1 MKLEASTLEAL
12 DWPFLLDA
20 LASQARTSLGR
31 DAASSLEPTTD
42 HDAIARWM
50 DEVDDLAL
58 LHREG
63 RSMPPLSGIEDI
75 ALHLQRAVRGEV
87 LEKAELRLAGGTV
100 AALAALASY
109 LEEQSRMAPT
119 LAERGSDI
127 IVDARFC
134 RTLVDSFDAGGE
146 LSEAMY
152 PALGELRRR
161 IVTLERQARAVLEAL
176 VGSGQLDS
184 ILQDRYL
191 TVRSDRFV
199 LPVKA
204 QAKSHD
210 FGIVHDASRSGQTIF
225 VEPHRVVPL
234 NNERR
239 LAEAELRAEEH
250 RILRVLSAEV
260 GRQATPLLCAL
271 EASMAVDLAV
281 ARRELAL
288 RLDASRP
295 VVDPS
300 GGVIELRE
308 SRHPVLALEG
318 APVVANDLRLD
329 AASPVLVLTG
339 PNAGGKTVALK
350 TLGLAALLVRVGCFV
365 PAAEGSRVD
374 VFPTI
379 LADIGDRQTVHE
391 GLSSFSGHLATLG
404 EMLDATGE
412 GALLLLDELAAGTD
426 PAQGGALARA
436 LVERFADSGAR
447 VVVTTHYAQLKAAAA
462 ADSRIAV
469 AAMEYRDERP
479 TYRVVPGI
487 AGESHGLAAAL
498 RAGIDPALIVRAR
511 ELMDQGE
518 RALQDAIAALESDRA
533 RAEERALAAE
543 AESRR
548 VREREAA
555 VVEREEK
562 AKRRLRE
569 LEAGVAS
576 EFAAKLRVAEH
587 SIAQVIADLQREP
600 TSQRA
605 AAAREELEALAAVL
619 DDVELAPA
627 EIVEGGGALEVGASV
642 LVPALGLTGEV
653 ISLRDREVEVRAR
666 GMTLKLRPNEVEVTG
681 RASQAGPVGRGAA
694 GVARA
699 QRRRPAFDAASL
711 TRALRTESNTLDLRG
726 ARVAEGLAALD
737 EFLDAAVL
745 AGADAVFVLHGHGT
759 GVLKIAVRKA
769 LADSP
774 YVAGSAPAEP
784 DQGGDAFT
792 VAVLR

>member
-1 MKLEASTLEAL
+1 VNLTESTLEAL

-20 LASQARTSLGR
+20 LASRARTTLGR
-31 DAASSLEPTTD
+31 DAACSLEPTTD
-42 HDAIARWM
+42 HEAIARWM
-50 DEVDDLAL
+50 DEVDDLSV

-63 RSMPPLSGIEDI
+63 RSMPPLSGIENV
-75 ALHLQRAVRGEV
+75 APLLQRAVRGEV

-100 AALAALASY
+100 DGLASLAAY
-109 LEEQSRMAPT
+109 LEEQALLART

-127 IVDARFC
+127 AIDTRFR
-134 RTLVDSFDAGGE
+134 RTLVDSFDADGE

-161 IVTLERQARAVLEAL
+161 IITLEKQARAVLEAL

-210 FGIVHDASRSGQTIF
+210 FGIVHDASRSGQTIY

-239 LAEAELRAEEH
+239 LAEGQLRAEEH
-250 RILRVLSAEV
+250 RILRVLSAEL
-260 GRQATPLLCAL
+260 GRHATPLACAL
-271 EASMAVDLAV
+271 DAATAVDLAV

-295 VVDPS
+295 VVDPR
-300 GGVIELRE
+300 GGVIDLRQ
-308 SRHPVLALEG
+308 SRHPVLAFEG
-318 APVVANDLRLD
+318 TPVVANDLRLD
-329 AASPVLVLTG
+329 SERPVLVLTG

-374 VFPTI
+374 LFPTI

-404 EMLDATGE
+404 EMLDAAGE

-436 LVERFADSGAR
+436 LIERFADAGAR

-479 TYRVVPGI
+479 TYRVVPGM

-498 RAGIDPALIVRAR
+498 RAGIDPALITRAR

-518 RALQDAIAALESDRA
+518 RALQDALAALERDRA

-543 AESRR
+543 AESRH

-555 VVEREEK
+555 VIEREER

-569 LEAGVAS
+569 LEAGVAT

-587 SIAQVIADLQREP
+587 SIARVIADLQREP
-600 TSQRA
+600 SSQRA
-605 AAAREELEALAAVL
+605 AAAREEIEVLAAVL

-627 EIVEGGGALEVGASV
+627 AEVVDAGSPLEVGSTV
-642 LVPALGLTGEV
+642 RVPALGLTGEV
-653 ISLRDREVEVRAR
+653 VALRDREVEVKAR
-666 GMTLKLRPNEVEVTG
+666 GMTLKLRPNELEVTG
-681 RASQAGPVGRGAA
+681 RASAGPPASTGA
-694 GVARA
+694 GRA
-699 QRRRPAFDAASL
+699 QRRRPVFDTASL

-774 YVAGSAPAEP
+774 YVAGSGPAEP